1 MALATTQKGNMSV
14 TKYVNK
20 LCALGADMAVAGKP
34 LADEE
39 MVSYILVGLDIEYNS
54 VVSAAV
60 AWVEPI
66 SVNKLYG
73 QLLSFDTFF
82 YKAPTHHLLMAPCVG
97 VKASDED
104 MAAPVGTLEG
114 ILETDAAAVATS
126 TIVVVATPTTVARC
140 QHAKSATRKDTEG
153 SNVGTGSIRTTTPK
167 EPL

>member
-1 MALATTQKGNMSV
+1 MSV

-39 MVSYILVGLDIEYNS
+39 MVSYILAGLEIEYNS
-54 VVSAAV
+54 VVSAVV

-66 SVNKLYG
+66 SVNELYG
-73 QLLSFDTFF
+73 QLLSFDKFF
-82 YKAPTHHLLMAPCVG
+82 YKAPTRHLLMAPCVG
-97 VKASDED
+97 VKASDGV

-114 ILETDAAAVATS
+114 ILETDMAAVATS
-126 TIVVVATPTTVARC
+126 TIVVVATLARC

-153 SNVGTGSIRTTTPK
+153 SNVGTGSIRTTTPR